1 MFVVVCCFAYN
12 ENNKRGRVV
21 GGPIRRWRVIVKMEV
36 YFDGEYWCARG
47 MGEDIFT
54 FGATVDELYENIKEA
69 VATHFGET
77 ADPISIL
84 TLTELSLADA
94 KAS

>member
-1 MFVVVCCFAYN
+1 M
-12 ENNKRGRVV
+12 
-21 GGPIRRWRVIVKMEV
+21 IVKMEV
-36 YFDGEYWCARG
+36 YFDGEAWCARG
-47 MGEDIFT
+47 MEEDIFT
-54 FGATVDELYENIKEA
+54 FGSTLDELYANIKEA

-77 ADPISIL
+77 AEPISIQ